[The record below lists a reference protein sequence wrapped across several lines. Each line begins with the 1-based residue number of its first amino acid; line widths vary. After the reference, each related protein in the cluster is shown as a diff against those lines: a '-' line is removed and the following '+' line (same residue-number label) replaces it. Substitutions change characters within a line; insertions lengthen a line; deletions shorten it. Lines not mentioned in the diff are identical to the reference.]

1 MVSSVQLTL
10 QQPMSATARLFP
22 SSITSSMPAHLNKG
36 QKEVDSSLDNISKV
50 DKFEAPILPPSAFL
64 SNMESSSTP
73 SANATDDQPLYS
85 VPMKKGHSRQKPV
98 SSAAAASNLM
108 SESFKPQV
116 IDTHARSNFEVNENI
131 DHYSSIHSP
140 LSDVQKQGRIS
151 SAELIYEE
159 IGEDLVSKISDSN
172 LKPAEGSI
180 KDSYDYQ
187 LEGNQVV
194 SKNADA
200 SLSKESTSSQGRLA
214 QGSSSEDILEEFSPG
229 SLRSDV
235 SRGFESTETLLSMGN
250 STSEGNDFD
259 HNCDSGIQLDKTGDI
274 EQRIDLRDMK
284 FADEEDE
291 AEMKD
296 SGVFLK
302 QVSSASLSS
311 TDLKKLSKIQRN

>member
-22 SSITSSMPAHLNKG
+22 SSITSPMPPHLNKV
-36 QKEVDSSLDNISKV
+36 QKEVDSSQENISKV

-116 IDTHARSNFEVNENI
+116 IDTHARSNIGVNENI

-140 LSDVQKQGRIS
+140 LSDVQKQGKIS

-172 LKPAEGSI
+172 LRSAEASL
-180 KDSYDYQ
+180 KDSHDHH
-187 LEGNQVV
+187 LEGNQVG
-194 SKNADA
+194 SKNTDT
-200 SLSKESTSSQGRLA
+200 SLSKESTVQGRLA
-214 QGSSSEDILEEFSPG
+214 QGSSSEDIIEEFSPG

-302 QVSSASLSS
+302 QVSSASIS
-311 TDLKKLSKIQRN
+311 